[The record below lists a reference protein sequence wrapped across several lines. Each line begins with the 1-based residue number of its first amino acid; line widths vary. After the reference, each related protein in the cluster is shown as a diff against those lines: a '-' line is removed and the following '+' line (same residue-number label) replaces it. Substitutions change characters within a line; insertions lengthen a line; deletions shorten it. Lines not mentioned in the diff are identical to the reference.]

1 MTTMPPSSASPDTAG
16 GSPERFGFSWD
27 TYAELRPE
35 HEEQFRKWTA
45 PLKPD
50 DWRGKTFLDAGCGIG
65 RNSYWPLRYGA
76 ARGTAIDVD
85 DRTLSRARHT
95 LAEFGN
101 IEVRKNSIYEIPE
114 RDAFDIVFSIGVVHH
129 LEHPDLAVASLV
141 AAAKPGGLVLVWL
154 YGRENN
160 GWIVWI
166 FNPLRRLLFSKLP
179 LSFVHALSLPL
190 TAMLWLYLHSGISR
204 SPYMRLL
211 RGFAFRHLRAIV
223 FDHMIPRIALYYD
236 RKGAID
242 LLSRAG
248 LSDVQAEWTNKM
260 SWTVIG
266 RKPAGTP

>member
-1 MTTMPPSSASPDTAG
+1 MTTMSAPPEIPEIVG

-27 TYAELRPE
+27 TYAELLPQ
-35 HEEQFRKWTA
+35 HEEQFRKWTS

-50 DWRGKTFLDAGCGIG
+50 DWRGKAFLDAGCGIG

-76 ARGTAIDVD
+76 ARGCAIDVD
-85 DRTLSRARHT
+85 DRTLSRARNV
-95 LAEFGN
+95 LAGFSN
-101 IEVRKNSIYEIPE
+101 IEVRKNSIYEIPD

-129 LEHPDLAVASLV
+129 LEHPDIALASLV
-141 AAAKPGGLVLVWL
+141 AAAKPGGMVLVWL

-160 GWIVWI
+160 GWIVWF
-166 FNPLRRLLFSKLP
+166 FNPMRRLLFSRMPLGLVHKL
-179 LSFVHALSLPL
+179 SVPL
-190 TAMLWLYLHSGISR
+190 TALLWAFLRCGLSR

-211 RGFAFRHLRAIV
+211 RGFSFRHLRAIV

-236 RKGAID
+236 KKSAID

-248 LSDVQAEWTNKM
+248 LSDVKAHWTNEM

-266 RKPAGTP
+266 RKPQCAD